1 MRLFFIIAVSL
12 FANTVKSQ
20 VSIQGETNSKSEIE
34 YPPTSS
40 LDSNLAFFCILEEEA
55 TIDIVK
61 WNSFLVENLTLD
73 SLEANKLPPGTYR
86 LIAQFIID
94 KDGRINSAKVLNN
107 QGYGLGSKVS
117 QVLCS
122 NKILWTPA
130 KRNGR
135 IVKSY
140 RTQPI
145 TFIIDEEEY
154 CEELPKGFML

>member
-20 VSIQGETNSKSEIE
+20 VSIQGRSNSKSEIA
-34 YPPTSS
+34 YPPISA
-40 LDSNLAFFCILEEEA
+40 LDSNLAFFCILEEDA
-55 TIDIVK
+55 TIDTEK
-61 WNSFLVENLTLD
+61 WKSYLVENLALD
-73 SLEANKLPPGTYR
+73 SLETNKIPSGTYR

-94 KDGRINSAKVLNN
+94 KDGRISSVKVLNDP
-107 QGYGLGSKVS
+107 GYGLGSKVS
-117 QVLCS
+117 QVLCA

-135 IVKSY
+135 IVKNY
-140 RTQPI
+140 GTQPI